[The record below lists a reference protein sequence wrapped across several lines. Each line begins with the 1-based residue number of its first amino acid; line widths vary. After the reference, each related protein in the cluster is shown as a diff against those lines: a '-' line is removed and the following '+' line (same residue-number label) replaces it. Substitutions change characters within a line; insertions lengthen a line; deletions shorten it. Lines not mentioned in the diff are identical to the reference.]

1 MSKKINVFYV
11 WGYGGS
17 PMSNSVK
24 YLQDALGKEYKV
36 ISDYYAQYN
45 PEEAIKDIN
54 YFIKKHKIDIL
65 VGSSLGG
72 YITLQI
78 PNIKRVIINPCLY
91 PNIELPLLKDEEGN
105 EAVPAHIVEFYEKF
119 ISNHDVWENF
129 NNDETVFVMG
139 NNDELFGMK
148 YFDEITKHS
157 NKVKISEQGHHN
169 TETSLREYVAPIIK
183 SL

>member
-1 MSKKINVFYV
+1 MSKKLNVFYV

-17 PMSNSVK
+17 PDSKTVK
-24 YLQDALGKEYKV
+24 NLKELLGKKYNV

-45 PEEAIKDIN
+45 PEEAIKDIK
-54 YFIKKHKIDIL
+54 YYIEQYKIDIL

-72 YITLQI
+72 YIVLQI
-78 PNIKRVIINPCLY
+78 PGIKKVIINPCLY
-91 PNIELPLLKDEEGN
+91 PNIELPLLKDEEGDD
-105 EAVPAHIVEFYEKF
+105 AVPAHIIDFYEKY

-148 YFDEITKHS
+148 YFDEITEHS
-157 NKVKISEQGHHN
+157 NNVKISEQGHHN
-169 TETSLREYVAPIIK
+169 TKTSLKEYVVPIIK